1 MKKQL
6 KRLMTAAL
14 TGAMV
19 LSLTVPALATITD
32 PKDADVE
39 FTPNTSPGAF
49 QFEGGAPALD
59 FGTHTLVLGD
69 MWYDE
74 VTPAGVELA
83 VKDGRGTG
91 VGWKVTASL
100 SDFAGT
106 TVPTR
111 KLDGAKITFQDATL
125 TRVSDGGSEDP
136 VVPNSGVVTLT
147 VGAAAIEFWKAEDAG
162 ATNPQG
168 AGTGTSTLEW
178 AAAGGTG
185 EHTSAPATGSGSTIF
200 LYVKDGTAMADKYK
214 ATINWSLDDTP

>member
-6 KRLMTAAL
+6 KKLMTAAL
-14 TGAMV
+14 TGAMA
-19 LSLTVPALATITD
+19 LSLAVPALATITD

-39 FTPNTSPGAF
+39 FTPNTDPGAF

-59 FGTHTLVLGD
+59 FGSHKLVLGD

-74 VTPAGVELA
+74 VTAGGVELA

-91 VGWKVTASL
+91 VGWKVTAAL

-111 KLDGAKITFQDATL
+111 KLDGATITFQDAGL

-168 AGTGTSTLEW
+168 AGTGTNTLKW
-178 AAAGGTG
+178 VAAGGTG

-200 LYVKDGTAMADKYK
+200 LYVKDGSAMADKYK